1 MDIGEQL
8 TRDEIY
14 RRIDVINGKLYW
26 VNVSH
31 ERNAMESQRKGLYR
45 QLEQMD
51 KDEEINSLPVRTYE
65 K

>member
-26 VNVSH
+26 VNVD
-31 ERNAMESQRKGLYR
+31 ALVSQRKGLHR
-45 QLEQMD
+45 QLEKMD
-51 KDEEINSLPVRTYE
+51 RDEEINSLPICTYE
-65 K
+65 R